1 MGHVCEKWTKQMEK
15 RLLGREEEGILMD
28 KDASKKKKKLSVKVL
43 IRYKKKMGCYFPYVS
58 KENKDCCR
66 RGNRPVLS

>member
-1 MGHVCEKWTKQMEK
+1 MPQ
-15 RLLGREEEGILMD
+15 
-28 KDASKKKKKLSVKVL
+28 KKKKKLSVKVL